1 VSRETDALIQYVQAK
16 VPNAV
21 VTATLGHYISADNP
35 CSPHSRNSLHCA
47 DATGG
52 KGLAVDWGGDE
63 TLQAAVFRALEPVAD
78 QLAELIHNGS
88 GIGRAVK
95 NGVWVSPLVV
105 YGTEVWAAH
114 TNHTHSAVPKGTFLA
129 VPAPA
134 PSTPKVAPMYNP
146 PLTLEPIVADLSCPN
161 GGVWLL
167 AASGAVYAFGG
178 APFLG
183 TPEGKPYFTGRK
195 AAQLKLVD
203 SKYMVVAESGETYG
217 PGFG

>member
-1 VSRETDALIQYVQAK
+1 MSRETDCLIGFVKAK
-16 VPNAV
+16 VPGAI
-21 VTATLGHYISADNP
+21 VTATVGRYISSANP
-35 CSPHSRNSLHCA
+35 CDPHSRTSLHCA
-47 DATGG
+47 DATDGR
-52 KGLAVDWGGDE
+52 GLAVDWGGDE
-63 TLQAAVFRALEPVAD
+63 ALQAAVFHALEPVAG

-88 GIGRAVK
+88 GINRAVK
-95 NGVWVSPLVV
+95 NGQWVNPIVV
-105 YGTEVWAAH
+105 YGTTVWAAH

-129 VPAPA
+129 VPVSP
-134 PSTPKVAPMYNP
+134 PTVKVAPMYSP
-146 PLTLEPIVADLSCPN
+146 PLVLEPIVADLLCPT

-183 TPEGKPYFTGRK
+183 APIGKPYFIGRR

-203 SKYMVVAESGETYG
+203 SKYQVIAEDGAFYG